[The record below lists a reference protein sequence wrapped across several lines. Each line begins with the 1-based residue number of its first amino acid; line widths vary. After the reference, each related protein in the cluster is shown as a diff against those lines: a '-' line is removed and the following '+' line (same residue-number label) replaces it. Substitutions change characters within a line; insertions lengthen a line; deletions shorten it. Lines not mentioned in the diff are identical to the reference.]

1 MLQRLVFA
9 ALLVFSVAAASCGKR
24 LTMESPAIVGAWRS
38 TVQFTSGPFA
48 EAKDLEFMYAFNAG
62 GTMMESS
69 NYDAMPPVPPAYGT
83 WRPVG
88 MDEYEL
94 RYEYFVTKP
103 PADVASIPGGGGWLP
118 NGRGVLTERIKLSAD
133 RQSFTSKL
141 SFQMLDAAG
150 KPVEGGGEAEGKGV
164 RMGQ

>member
-1 MLQRLVFA
+1 MLRRLLLA
-9 ALLVFSVAAASCGKR
+9 ALLLSSIAASGCGKH
-24 LTMESPAIVGAWRS
+24 LTLESPAIVGAWRS

-48 EAKDLEFMYAFNAG
+48 EVKDLEFMYVFNAG
-62 GTMMESS
+62 GTLMESS

-94 RYEYFVTKP
+94 RYEYFATKP
-103 PADVASIPGGGGWLP
+103 PADVATIPTGGGWMP

-141 SFQMLDAAG
+141 SFQMLDATG

>member
-1 MLQRLVFA
+1 MSRKHLIAACLV
-9 ALLVFSVAAASCGKR
+9 ALTLASCGKH
-24 LTMESPAIVGAWRS
+24 LTLESPAIVGAWRS

-48 EAKDLEFMYAFNAG
+48 EVKDLEFMYVINAG
-62 GTMMESS
+62 GTLMESS

-94 RYEYFVTKP
+94 RYEYFATKP
-103 PADVASIPGGGGWLP
+103 PADVASIPTGGGWMP
-118 NGRGVLTERIKLSAD
+118 NGRGVLTERVKLSAD
-133 RQSFTSKL
+133 RQRFTSKL
-141 SFQMLDAAG
+141 SFQMLDATG
-150 KPVEGGGEAEGKGV
+150 KPIEGGGEAEGKGL